1 MGLRGRIDAKVVT
14 TLALIG
20 AAIGLA
26 TAIGPQFSANASPKP
41 PIPQS
46 IAASA
51 NAASGVTILAANG
64 EQTNARIIAKGIAAR
79 ALAANAFLVSGSASG
94 GAGHGMPCPYGDQ
107 ENASR
112 SECNGNAALLVTSAA
127 SPNRV
132 SQIAAGIFSAFAGTG
147 VAGSLGDGGAAT
159 AAQFS
164 LKTDSPIE
172 RSGIAIAADGTIFIA
187 DTGNSTIRRVA
198 SNSAAASTEP
208 GIVRSVAGR
217 FGPAQNV
224 SLVEPL
230 GLAID
235 RLGNLYI
242 ADRGANAVFQLAAAT
257 GETPGA
263 LSILAHVASPA
274 NIAVTQDGSKVFVAS
289 DATGAIFSI
298 DTASRNVSTVAKFSG
313 RPDACMATSAGSSAA
328 AAANAAVCPA
338 ALATDPR
345 GNLYV
350 SDANGNQLL
359 RVGAAD
365 SKVASV
371 AANFKTPGAI
381 ASDVDGNLYVADQ
394 SRAAIVFVPADGA
407 QCITGPSGTL
417 QICPASNDFG
427 SVVQGGTTSTVPFV
441 LTNTTGGDIPALTY
455 SPALPSP
462 NPPVQPPTSPYIV
475 QTTSCITS
483 IAANSSCTLN
493 VTFSP
498 SATGATTGTLSVSD
512 STPADTVNS
521 SLTGTGTNYQ
531 LQLATNQGQSVT
543 VIAGETA
550 VYNFTLIPDATNPY
564 TGPVTIVC
572 PPSYNPNN
580 PTSTTNLP
588 LLAYCVPP
596 SSPVMLTAGQ
606 NTNFKVS
613 IETTSRAG
621 VTSTAQLLP
630 AWFGEGGRGG
640 QNGIRRAGLFTALV
654 LLLFAAVFI
663 LVGRAPLARY
673 RVARAALALLA
684 IAAMGAAF
692 SACGGQKLVV
702 DGTPAGTTTLLVQA
716 TAQGT
721 GRSFTVQLIVQ

>member
-1 MGLRGRIDAKVVT
+1 M
-14 TLALIG
+14 LALIG
-20 AAIGLA
+20 AAITLIA
-26 TAIGPQFSANASPKP
+26 AVGPHVSANAP
-41 PIPQS
+41 PEPPAAQS
-46 IAASA
+46 ATTVSA
-51 NAASGVTILAANG
+51 NAASGVTIIAANG
-64 EQTNARIIAKGIAAR
+64 AQTSARIVAKGIAAR
-79 ALAANAFLVSGSASG
+79 ALAANAFLHQEASSNSSSSSSTG
-94 GAGHGMPCPYGDQ
+94 TKTQTP
-107 ENASR
+107 
-112 SECNGNAALLVTSAA
+112 ALLLTSAA
-127 SPNRV
+127 NPNRV
-132 SQIAAGIFSAFAGTG
+132 SQIAAGLFSAFAGTG

-159 AAQFS
+159 SAQFS

-187 DTGNSTIRRVA
+187 DTGNSTIRRIA
-198 SNSAAASTEP
+198 SSATGTSTEP

-242 ADRGANAVFQLAAAT
+242 ADRGASAVFELAAAT
-257 GETPGA
+257 SETPGT

-274 NIAVTQDGSKVFVAS
+274 NIAVTQDGGKVFVAS

-298 DTASRNVSTVAKFSG
+298 DTASRNVSAVAKFSG
-313 RPDACMATSAGSSAA
+313 RPDACMAASAGSGASVT
-328 AAANAAVCPA
+328 ANAAVCPA
-338 ALATDPR
+338 ALAVDPR

-359 RVGAAD
+359 RVAAAD
-365 SKVASV
+365 GQVTTVAT
-371 AANFKTPGAI
+371 NFKTPGAI
-381 ASDVDGNLYVADQ
+381 ASDADGNLYVADQ
-394 SRAAIVFVPADGA
+394 SRAAIVFAPADGA
-407 QCITGPSGTL
+407 QCVTGPSGAL

-427 SVVQGGTTSTVPFV
+427 SVLQGGTTSTVPFV
-441 LTNTTGGDIPALTY
+441 LTNTTGAELPNLTY

-462 NPPVQPPTSPYIV
+462 NPPVQPPTSPFIV
-475 QTTSCITS
+475 QTTSCVTS
-483 IAANSSCTLN
+483 IVANSSCTLN

-498 SATGATTGTLSVSD
+498 SATGTTTGALSVSD
-512 STPADTVNS
+512 ANPNDTVSS
-521 SLTGTGTNYQ
+521 SLTGSGTNYQ
-531 LQLATNQGQSVT
+531 LQLATNQGQSLT
-543 VIAGETA
+543 VLAGETA
-550 VYNFTLIPDATNPY
+550 VYNFTLIPDANNPY
-564 TGPVTIVC
+564 TGTVTIVC

-613 IETTSRAG
+613 IETTSRSG
-621 VTSTAQLLP
+621 VTSTANLLP
-630 AWFGEGGRGG
+630 AWLGPGGHGG
-640 QNGIRRAGLFTALV
+640 PGGMRRAGYSAALV
-654 LLLFAAVFI
+654 LLLFLAAFI
-663 LVGRAPLARY
+663 YLGRAFFAHH

-702 DGTPAGTTTLLVQA
+702 DGTPAGTSTLLIQA

-721 GRSFTVQLIVQ
+721 GRSFTVQLVVQ